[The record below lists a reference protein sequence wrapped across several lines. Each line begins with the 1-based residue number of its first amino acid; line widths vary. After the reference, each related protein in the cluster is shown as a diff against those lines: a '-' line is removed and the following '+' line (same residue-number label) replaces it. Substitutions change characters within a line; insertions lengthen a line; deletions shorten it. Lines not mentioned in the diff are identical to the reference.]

1 MSERRATPADHAR
14 RFDAIFAEYGPPLA
28 RLAASYAGARGEQD
42 DLLQEIMIA
51 IWRALPAY
59 RGDCSERTY
68 VYRIAHNRA
77 MSYLSRRR
85 PTAASLN
92 EQREIPAPMP
102 TPEQA
107 YSRGQASAHLA
118 AAVAALPAG
127 HREVVA
133 LTLEGLS
140 YREIADV
147 LGISRGAVKSTA
159 SRALAQLEQAME
171 AHR

>member
-1 MSERRATPADHAR
+1 MAGSHESREELTRWFAAL
-14 RFDAIFAEYGPPLA
+14 FDQYAAPLA
-28 RLAASYAGARGEQD
+28 RLAASYARARGEQD
-42 DLLQEIMIA
+42 DLFQEMMIA
-51 IWRALPAY
+51 LWKALPAW

-85 PTAASLN
+85 PTPADLDEEAELPAS
-92 EQREIPAPMP
+92 AP

-107 YSRGQASAHLA
+107 LSRDQEAERLA
-118 AAVAALPAG
+118 DAVARLPVG

-133 LTLEGLS
+133 LALEGLG

-147 LGISRGAVKSTA
+147 LGITETNVGARLSRARARLRELLRGA
-159 SRALAQLEQAME
+159 R
-171 AHR
+171 